1 MVKQLC
7 LLFVGLCLATNTHA
21 QAWKDSVEVFREK
34 YKKAFLEEANSPLKA
49 DDLQYLQFYEPDSLY
64 QVEGRFSKI
73 SDGTIFKFPTS
84 NGKIKGYIK
93 YGEVSFVLKGKS
105 LKLNIYRSLALMQI
119 PQYRD
124 YLFIPLKDQTS
135 GKETY
140 GAGRYIDARLKDIK
154 EGKMELD
161 FNKLYNPYCAFS
173 EGYSC
178 PITPKE
184 NHLSIRIEAGEKV
197 FLKEKN
203 NNHSSK

>member
-7 LLFVGLCLATNTHA
+7 LLFVGLCLATHTHA

-49 DDLQYLQFYEPDSLY
+49 DDLQYLQFYQPDSLY

-84 NGKIKGYIK
+84 NGKIKEYIK
-93 YGEVSFVLKGKS
+93 YGEVSFAINGKA

-119 PQYRD
+119 PKYRD
-124 YLFIPLKDQTS
+124 YLFVPLKDQTS

-140 GAGRYIDARLKDIK
+140 GAGRYLDVSIKDIK
-154 EGKMELD
+154 DGKIALD

-178 PITPKE
+178 PIPPKE
-184 NHLSIRIEAGEKV
+184 NHLSIRIEAGEKLI
-197 FLKEKN
+197 LKEKS
-203 NNHSSK
+203 NNH